1 MLYCFFSQILNVP
14 YHPNSLQLAR
24 EVPLVD
30 VDVAPGG
37 SLCCIASADGHC
49 CLWDLETG
57 QIKHVIE
64 GHEAM

>member
-1 MLYCFFSQILNVP
+1 MLP